1 MLTLGVAMTIIAFL
15 PPLPLILVLCAIVG
29 FVYGPIA
36 PIYNYVMQTRA
47 PQHLRG
53 RVVGVM
59 GSLAYAAGPLGLVL
73 AGPLADAAGLHATFL
88 ALSLP
93 MLLLGLVALSLPALR
108 DLDRD
113 PTADP
118 GERRR
123 TWVVKRKR
131 CRGTRVTQTT
141 TRTSRSLVY
150 QQVLDPVAHS
160 LAWSSLVAAI
170 PLLLLFV
177 LLGVLRVTAWVASL
191 ISLAVAIVVAVL
203 VYGMPIGQTLLAGT
217 EGAAFGFFPILWIVI
232 NAIWVYQLT
241 VETGHFDVLRRSFAS
256 VSDDQRIQ
264 AVLIAFSFGAL
275 LEALAGFGTPVAV
288 TSVMLMALGFKPL
301 KAAALA
307 LSPTPRPWP
316 SARWPPRS
324 SRWARS
330 PNCRATR
337 SVRWSAGRRRSWR
350 CSFPLSWSRS
360 STAGEASGR
369 PGPRRSC
376 AGSSS
381 RSPSTPPPTSSRC
394 RWPTWSRRCCR
405 PPRWSCWSASGAPAG
420 TYTEPAVVAG
430 GAADEPTPDFAER
443 VEHPDARADVVK
455 AYAPYAIIIAVFVI
469 CQITAVKKLLDKA
482 TVKFQWPAL
491 DIVSPKGKPVSLT
504 EFTLNLLT
512 TPGTQML
519 IAGIITMI
527 ALKLSVPRAVK
538 AYGTTLHQLRW
549 AIVTVMAVLAL
560 AFVMNLS
567 GQTITL
573 GTWMAAAGGAFALLS
588 PILGWLGVAVTG
600 SDTSANSLFGA
611 LQVTAANQAGLSDV
625 LMAATNSSG
634 GVLGKMIS
642 PQNLA
647 IAAAAVGM
655 NGKEGDIFRRVVV
668 WSVVFLVAAVHPV
681 RAAGLAGAF
690 LDGAVVS
697 TRSIEP

>member
-1 MLTLGVAMTIIAFL
+1 
-15 PPLPLILVLCAIVG
+15 
-29 FVYGPIA
+29 
-36 PIYNYVMQTRA
+36 
-47 PQHLRG
+47 
-53 RVVGVM
+53 
-59 GSLAYAAGPLGLVL
+59 
-73 AGPLADAAGLHATFL
+73 
-88 ALSLP
+88 
-93 MLLLGLVALSLPALR
+93 
-108 DLDRD
+108 
-113 PTADP
+113 
-118 GERRR
+118 
-123 TWVVKRKR
+123 
-131 CRGTRVTQTT
+131 
-141 TRTSRSLVY
+141 VY
-150 QQVLDPVAHS
+150 QQVLDPVADS

-170 PLLLLFV
+170 PLLLLFI

-307 LSPTPRPWP
+307 LTANTAPVAFGAMATPILTLAKVTELP
-316 SARWPPRS
+316 SDTLGAMVGRQTPILALFVPLVLVAIVDGWRGVRETWLP
-324 SRWARS
+324 AVV
-330 PNCRATR
+330 CGVFFAVGQFATSNFV
-337 SVRWSAGRRRSWR
+337 SVPLADVVASLLSAVAVVLLVRVW
-350 CSFPLSWSRS
+350 
-360 STAGEASGR
+360 R
-369 PGPRRSC
+369 PGR
-376 AGSSS
+376 
-381 RSPSTPPPTSSRC
+381 
-394 RWPTWSRRCCR
+394 
-405 PPRWSCWSASGAPAG
+405 
-420 TYTEPAVVAG
+420 TYHEQAVVAG
-430 GAADEPTPDFAER
+430 GAADEPTPEFAHR
-443 VEHPDARADVVK
+443 VEHPDSRTDIVK
-455 AYAPYAIIIAVFVI
+455 AYAPYAIIIVVFVI
-469 CQITAVKKLLDKA
+469 CQISAVKKLLDKA
-482 TVKFQWPAL
+482 TFKFKWPGL
-491 DIVSPKGKPVSLT
+491 DVISPKGKPVSLT

-519 IAGIITMI
+519 IAGIITMVV
-527 ALKLSVPRAVK
+527 LKLSLPRAVK

-588 PILGWLGVAVTG
+588 PILGWLGTAVTG

-655 NGKEGDIFRRVVV
+655 NGKEGDIFRRVVI
-668 WSVVFLVAAVHPV
+668 WSLVFLVFLCALSALQASPV
-681 RAAGLAGAF
+681 LSWM
-690 LDGAVVS
+690 V
-697 TRSIEP
+697 PQ

>member
-1 MLTLGVAMTIIAFL
+1 
-15 PPLPLILVLCAIVG
+15 
-29 FVYGPIA
+29 
-36 PIYNYVMQTRA
+36 
-47 PQHLRG
+47 
-53 RVVGVM
+53 
-59 GSLAYAAGPLGLVL
+59 
-73 AGPLADAAGLHATFL
+73 
-88 ALSLP
+88 
-93 MLLLGLVALSLPALR
+93 
-108 DLDRD
+108 
-113 PTADP
+113 
-118 GERRR
+118 
-123 TWVVKRKR
+123 
-131 CRGTRVTQTT
+131 
-141 TRTSRSLVY
+141 VY
-150 QQVLDPVAHS
+150 QQVLDPVGHS

-191 ISLAVAIVVAVL
+191 ISLAVAIAVAVL

-232 NAIWVYQLT
+232 NAIWVYQQT
-241 VETGHFDVLRRSFAS
+241 VETGHFDVLRRSFS
-256 VSDDQRIQ
+256 RVSDDQRIQ

-288 TSVMLMALGFKPL
+288 TSVMLMALGFKPM
-301 KAAALA
+301 KAAVLA
-307 LSPTPRPWP
+307 LVANTAPVAFGAMATPILTLAKVTELPSDTIGAMVGRQTPILAVFVPLVLVAIVDGWRGIRETWPAAVVCGLVFGVAQYATSNFISVPLADVVASLLSAAAVVLLVRVWRP
-316 SARWPPRS
+316 ARP
-324 SRWARS
+324 
-330 PNCRATR
+330 
-337 SVRWSAGRRRSWR
+337 
-350 CSFPLSWSRS
+350 
-360 STAGEASGR
+360 
-369 PGPRRSC
+369 
-376 AGSSS
+376 
-381 RSPSTPPPTSSRC
+381 
-394 RWPTWSRRCCR
+394 
-405 PPRWSCWSASGAPAG
+405 
-420 TYTEPAVVAG
+420 YTEPAVVAG
-430 GAADEPTPDFAER
+430 GAADEPTPEFAQR
-443 VEHPDARADVVK
+443 VEHPDSRSDVVK

-482 TVKFQWPAL
+482 TVKFQWPGL
-491 DIVSPKGKPVSLT
+491 DIVSPKGKPVTLT

-519 IAGIITMI
+519 IAGILTAIV
-527 ALKLSVPRAVK
+527 LKLSVPRAVK

-600 SDTSANSLFGA
+600 SDTSSNSLFGA

-625 LMAATNSSG
+625 LMAASNSSG
-634 GVLGKMIS
+634 GVLGKMVS

-668 WSVVFLVAAVHPV
+668 WSLLFLLLMCILSALQASPV
-681 RAAGLAGAF
+681 LSWM
-690 LDGAVVS
+690 VPS
-697 TRSIEP
+697 